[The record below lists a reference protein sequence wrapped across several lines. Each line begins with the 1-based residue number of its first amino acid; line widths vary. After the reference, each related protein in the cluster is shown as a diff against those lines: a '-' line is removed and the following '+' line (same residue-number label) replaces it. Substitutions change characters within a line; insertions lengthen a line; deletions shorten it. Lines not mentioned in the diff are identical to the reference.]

1 MLKSICLITKN
12 YLFQYLLQ
20 NSKKISLPEEA
31 LIEALLLKQRIG
43 AEALYSMYSSSLM
56 GVISRIIIDTEI
68 AEDVLQETLVKI
80 WNSISQYSTTKG
92 RLFTWM
98 VHIAR
103 NMAIDKVR
111 SKDYR
116 NHAKNQDLDNLVNTY
131 VTQRNVTNKPEHLG
145 IKELVTKLKPDQY
158 KIVDLIYFKGYTH
171 IEVAQE
177 LSIPLG
183 TVKTRLRMG
192 IIELRKYF

>member
-1 MLKSICLITKN
+1 MSD
-12 YLFQYLLQ
+12 
-20 NSKKISLPEEA
+20 KKIVLPEHE
-31 LIEALLLKQRIG
+31 LIEALQLKKQQG
-43 AEALYSMYSSSLM
+43 VEALYSMYSGSLL
-56 GVISRIIIDTEI
+56 GIISRIITNTEI

-80 WNSISQYSTTKG
+80 WNSISQYSNTKG

-103 NMAIDKVR
+103 NMAIDKVL

-116 NHAKNQDLDNLVNTY
+116 NHAKNQDLDKLVNTY
-131 VTQRNVTNKPEHLG
+131 DTQQNVTNKPEHLG
-145 IKELVTKLKPDQY
+145 IKELVTKLKPDQN

-171 IEVAQE
+171 VEVAEE

>member
-1 MLKSICLITKN
+1 M
-12 YLFQYLLQ
+12 YHLL
-20 NSKKISLPEEA
+20 NSKKISLPEQE
-31 LIEALLLKQRIG
+31 LIEALLLKQRHG
-43 AEALYSMYSSSLM
+43 AEALYSMYSASLL
-56 GVISRIIIDTEI
+56 GIISRIINDTEI

-80 WNSISQYSTTKG
+80 WNSISQYNATKG

-98 VHIAR
+98 VNVAR

-116 NHAKNQDLDNLVNTY
+116 NHSKNQDLEIHVNTY
-131 VTQRNVTNKPEHLG
+131 DQQNNTVYKPEHLG
-145 IKELVTKLKPDQY
+145 VKDLVTKLKPDQQ

-171 IEVAQE
+171 VEVADE
-177 LSIPLG
+177 LEIPLG

>member
-1 MLKSICLITKN
+1 MS
-12 YLFQYLLQ
+12 
-20 NSKKISLPEEA
+20 EEA
-31 LIEALLLKQRIG
+31 LIESLLQKKQQG
-43 AEALYSMYSSSLM
+43 AEALYSMYSASLF
-56 GVISRIIIDTEI
+56 GIISRVITEKEI

-80 WNSISQYSTTKG
+80 WNSIAQYNATKG

-98 VHIAR
+98 VNVAR

-111 SKDYR
+111 SKDFR
-116 NHAKNQDLDNLVNTY
+116 NHSKNQDLDNHVNAYDEQSNTVY
-131 VTQRNVTNKPEHLG
+131 KPEHLG
-145 IKELVTKLKPDQY
+145 LKDLVGNLKPDQQ

-171 IEVAQE
+171 VEVSDE
-177 LSIPLG
+177 LEIPLG

>member
-1 MLKSICLITKN
+1 MCLLLK
-12 YLFQYLLQ
+12 
-20 NSKKISLPEEA
+20 SKKISLPEGE
-31 LIEALLLKQRIG
+31 LIEALSLKQQHG
-43 AEALYSMYSSSLM
+43 AEALYSMYSAALL
-56 GVISRIIIDTEI
+56 GIISRIINDTEI

-80 WNSISQYSTTKG
+80 WNSISQYNATKG

-98 VHIAR
+98 VNVAR

-116 NHAKNQDLDNLVNTY
+116 NHSKNQDLEIHVNTY
-131 VTQRNVTNKPEHLG
+131 DQQNNTVYKPEHLG
-145 IKELVTKLKPDQY
+145 VKDLVSKLKPDQQ
-158 KIVDLIYFKGYTH
+158 KIVDLIYFKGFTH
-171 IEVAQE
+171 VEVADE
-177 LSIPLG
+177 LEIPLG